1 MLAHAADIR
10 RAANADGSFV
20 VLFTKYPA
28 PHGAYASGSW
38 KRMVIRKDDL
48 SSDMDRVIAHETG
61 HIFGAPDEYGSS
73 GCSCTSEHGR
83 FFQEVNGN
91 CVNCTDALRSDSGYP
106 QSVGGS
112 WGHAAPFSS
121 DLDAA
126 LMHDNGKVY
135 FFKGNQYVRFTNVGE
150 GVDSGYPRSIAGNWP
165 GVPVSFQS
173 DLDSALMRDNGRIYL
188 FKGSDY
194 IRLSKGA
201 ECVMIV
207 NTTAMC
213 SAAQQA
219 ASGEPLRLGRSRQ
232 WRTRSVQNPRSLC
245 TLRVLMGRGLA
256 G

>member
-1 MLAHAADIR
+1 MLAYAADIR

-188 FKGSDY
+188 FK
-194 IRLSKGA
+194 RLHPPVERGGVRDDRQHDGDVQCCSTSRIGRTVASRKKPTMENRVRTESSFPLYLEG
-201 ECVMIV
+201 V
-207 NTTAMC
+207 N
-213 SAAQQA
+213 
-219 ASGEPLRLGRSRQ
+219 G
-232 WRTRSVQNPRSLC
+232 
-245 TLRVLMGRGLA
+245 
-256 G
+256 

>member
-1 MLAHAADIR
+1 MLAYAADIR

-28 PHGAYASGSW
+28 PHGAYATGSW

-73 GCSCTSEHGR
+73 GCSCTSEPGR

-126 LMHDNGKVY
+126 LMHDNGSIY
-135 FFKGNQYVRFTNVGE
+135 F
-150 GVDSGYPRSIAGNWP
+150 
-165 GVPVSFQS
+165 
-173 DLDSALMRDNGRIYL
+173 

-232 WRTRSVQNPRSLC
+232 WRTGSVQNPRSLC